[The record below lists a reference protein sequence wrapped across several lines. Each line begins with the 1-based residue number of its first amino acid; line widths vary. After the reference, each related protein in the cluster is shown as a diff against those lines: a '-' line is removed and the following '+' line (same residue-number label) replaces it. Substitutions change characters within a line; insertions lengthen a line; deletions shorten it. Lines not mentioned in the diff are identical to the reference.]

1 MRVIINRIENNIAVC
16 EIGGK
21 TIDAPAELFEN
32 LHEGAVYDII
42 ENNATEEIK
51 KSNRHKS
58 FKIFLIKEKPKS
70 AAIKPLDRVKISRVC
85 RFSLA

>member
-1 MRVIINRIENNIAVC
+1 M
-16 EIGGK
+16 
-21 TIDAPAELFEN
+21 
-32 LHEGAVYDII
+32 YDII
-42 ENNATEEIK
+42 ENNAAEEIK

-70 AAIKPLDRVKISRVC
+70 AAIKLLDRVRIFRVC